1 MKSIA
6 SILLCLIILTSCG
19 RVNYE
24 KQATDFYQAMNASS
38 LSQLELLYSDS
49 VRIGNDGEFITYSFE
64 EYQHWLSW
72 DSTFHP
78 TYKVLEIEMREDFAE
93 VTISKECNRILYL
106 NGEPTVYKE
115 KLTFKNKRIQSV
127 ESTEL
132 ILFNTEKWVSRRD
145 TLVDWIAEN
154 EPKLDGFIFDQTK
167 QGAINYLKAIEL
179 YEAKIMK

>member
-1 MKSIA
+1 M
-6 SILLCLIILTSCG
+6 
-19 RVNYE
+19 
-24 KQATDFYQAMNASS
+24 
-38 LSQLELLYSDS
+38 
-49 VRIGNDGEFITYSFE
+49 
-64 EYQHWLSW
+64 
-72 DSTFHP
+72 
-78 TYKVLEIEMREDFAE
+78 
-93 VTISKECNRILYL
+93 

-132 ILFNTEKWVSRRD
+132 ILFNTEKWVSLRD
-145 TLVDWIAEN
+145 TLVDWMAEN